1 MRLLIA
7 ALVALGMS
15 LGFAN
20 CALAQPALKSCD
32 EVPQLAADVMKSR
45 QVNYDIMLM
54 LNRMSSELFDRIE
67 LVGWAEAMIDM
78 AYSQPIATT
87 PEARA
92 QQVEAFQTLWNE
104 RCISKLQH

>member
-1 MRLLIA
+1 MRRFIIALLS
-7 ALVALGMS
+7 M
-15 LGFAN
+15 GFTT
-20 CALAQPALKSCD
+20 CALAQAPLEDCAQ
-32 EVPQLAADVMKSR
+32 VPELAADVMRNR

-54 LNRMSSELFDRIE
+54 LNRMSSELFDHVE
-67 LVGWAEAMIDM
+67 LVEWAEAMIEM

-104 RCISKLQH
+104 RCIAKLQH